1 MRYSATGCQ
10 QVAKSES
17 GGRGTAARIYF
28 RAAYRE
34 GNGQSGRA
42 RNRGRRLGAALENR
56 RPPLGW
62 KSRPAAS
69 AGDRSRRPGA
79 EGRARPASQRRRS
92 RPPPWCSSE
101 SPGQQASAG
110 GSGKAPVQLG
120 EPGGKPGQRARA
132 SSRAKAWPG
141 VQAEG
146 PALDA
151 APRAPAG
158 TGDRG
163 RCPGAE
169 GRARPKASAGRSGA
183 VPGLQGHKTGN
194 RREGTAARIYFRAAK
209 KREGNRAERQASRKT
224 GVFHLPRDIGDKSAV
239 FLHFA
244 KMRNRYS
251 PKTL

>member
-42 RNRGRRLGAALENR
+42 RNRGRRLGAARENR

-69 AGDRSRRPGA
+69 AGDRSRR
-79 EGRARPASQRRRS
+79 
-92 RPPPWCSSE
+92 
-101 SPGQQASAG
+101 
-110 GSGKAPVQLG
+110 
-120 EPGGKPGQRARA
+120 
-132 SSRAKAWPG
+132 
-141 VQAEG
+141 
-146 PALDA
+146 
-151 APRAPAG
+151 
-158 TGDRG
+158 
-163 RCPGAE
+163 PGAE